1 MSEKRDAEK
10 DLAVLDSAEKEFK
23 IKANLGGWINMCLS
37 KDMTDFIAT
46 AREAL
51 PHWIKRAQEAE
62 AGEASSEFACALRKR
77 IEQLRIER
85 DQALAEAAVMRD
97 ALLKAQWCMEEE
109 RGIDYTFSLYY
120 CPLCEREQGEGH
132 VEDCMIAKALNSSP
146 VATAYAERV
155 QKLEAVVNTAKP
167 AAMWM
172 QSWLDEMLCGCE
184 RVHTCGR
191 PEREDELA
199 ALKDALAALEVPA
212 DGLRS

>member
-85 DQALAEAAVMRD
+85 DQALAEAEVLREV
-97 ALLKAQWCMEEE
+97 LKEL
-109 RGIDYTFSLYY
+109 IDLKSIKDTMGKTPDYIVRKT
-120 CPLCEREQGEGH
+120 RAWRQ
-132 VEDCMIAKALNSSP
+132 AKQAISSP
-146 VATAYAERV
+146 AAKAYAERV

>member
-146 VATAYAERV
+146 VATAYTDRVRKMEAGLKWIAQQRCQGGCGPDKYTDCAETDACV
-155 QKLEAVVNTAKP
+155 TEYCLPCYAK
-167 AAMWM
+167 
-172 QSWLDEMLCGCE
+172 C
-184 RVHTCGR
+184 
-191 PEREDELA
+191 
-199 ALKDALAALEVPA
+199 ALEVPA
-212 DGLRS
+212 DE